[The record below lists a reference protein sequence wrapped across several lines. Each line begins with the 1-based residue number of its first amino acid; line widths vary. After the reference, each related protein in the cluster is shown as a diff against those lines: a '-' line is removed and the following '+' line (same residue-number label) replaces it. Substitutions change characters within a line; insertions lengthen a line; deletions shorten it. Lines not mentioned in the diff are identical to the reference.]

1 MIFKFNVFWSLF
13 ASGLAYIHLNNKITQ
28 IRMLQKWPGI
38 VQRQHGLSAAEQGA
52 SYIQRLKPCGSFLP
66 SPPSAAVVWH
76 MQCWKRTDPS
86 VGSRALQLTT
96 LRVFCYVT
104 EGKETKMTLQRNCG
118 ASNLVLHQ
126 ISEQRQVVLDHSA
139 STFMF
144 PGLSWPLEFDTFN
157 WTVAIIFFS
166 LM

>member
-13 ASGLAYIHLNNKITQ
+13 ASGLAYIHLNNKMTQ
-28 IRMLQKWPGI
+28 IRMLQIWPGI
-38 VQRQHGLSAAEQGA
+38 VQRQRGLSAPEQGA

-86 VGSRALQLTT
+86 VRSRALQLTT

-104 EGKETKMTLQRNCG
+104 EGNRDKDDPPEELWCFKFG
-118 ASNLVLHQ
+118 ASPNFRTKASGIGSFCLHVHVPWLVMTIGIWH
-126 ISEQRQVVLDHSA
+126 
-139 STFMF
+139 F
-144 PGLSWPLEFDTFN
+144 
-157 WTVAIIFFS
+157 
-166 LM
+166 